1 MKREPTNLLDE
12 LTDVSD
18 LPVWG
23 QVLMLVAYAAVVLLA
38 LKVVIK
44 SILRSFCS
52 RPFLKSCP
60 SSPGLN
66 RSCQTLSKSA
76 ILPSVTLKALPS

>member
-23 QVLMLVAYAAVVLLA
+23 QVLMIVAYAAVVLLA
-38 LKVVIK
+38 LKIV
-44 SILRSFCS
+44 L
-52 RPFLKSCP
+52 
-60 SSPGLN
+60 
-66 RSCQTLSKSA
+66 
-76 ILPSVTLKALPS
+76 